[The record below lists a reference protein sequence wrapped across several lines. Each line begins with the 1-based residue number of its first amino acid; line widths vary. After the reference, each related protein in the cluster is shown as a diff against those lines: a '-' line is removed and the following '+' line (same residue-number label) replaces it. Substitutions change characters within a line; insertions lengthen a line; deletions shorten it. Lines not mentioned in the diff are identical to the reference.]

1 MLLGSRFGIMKQM
14 NSMKKPLIGV
24 VLDLEEKGDY
34 SIYPYYVLRQDYFS
48 AITKAGGIPVAVPV
62 SSENIDDY
70 VERLDGLLL
79 PGGDY
84 DIPPDVYGDDSIHET
99 VVMKKGRLEFDMTLT
114 KSFLDKDIPILGICL
129 GEQLLA
135 VMHGG
140 ALIQHIE
147 HEVPAH
153 LDHYQEDR
161 LKPVHKIEIKEGT
174 LLRKIIG
181 EDSIMVNSH
190 HHQAVREE
198 AGQFLVSAR
207 SSDGVVEAVEVPG
220 KKFCLGMQWHPEH
233 LTHEK
238 EIDIFKAFVA
248 ACRS

>member
-1 MLLGSRFGIMKQM
+1 MS
-14 NSMKKPLIGV
+14 SDKKPLIGV

-48 AITKAGGIPVAVPV
+48 AITKAGGVPVALTL
-62 SSENIDDY
+62 SMENIHDY
-70 VERLDGLLL
+70 ADALDGLLL

-114 KSFLDKDIPILGICL
+114 KEFLKRDIPILGICL

-140 ALIQHIE
+140 ALMQHID
-147 HEVPAH
+147 HEVPNH
-153 LDHYQEDR
+153 LEHYQEDR
-161 LKPVHKIEIKEGT
+161 LKPVHEIKIKEGS
-174 LLRKIIG
+174 LLCRILG
-181 EDSIMVNSH
+181 ETSILVNSH
-190 HHQAVREE
+190 HHQAVKAE
-198 AGQFLVSAR
+198 AEGFVVSAR
-207 SSDGVVEAVEVPG
+207 SGDGVIEAIEVPG
-220 KKFCLGMQWHPEH
+220 KKFCLGVQWHPEH

-238 EIDIFKAFVA
+238 EIDIFKTFVE

>member
-1 MLLGSRFGIMKQM
+1 
-14 NSMKKPLIGV
+14 MKKPLIGV

-48 AITKAGGIPVAVPV
+48 AIAKAGGIPVAVPL
-62 SSENIDDY
+62 STENIDDY
-70 VERLDGLLL
+70 VENLDGLLL

-84 DIPPDVYGDDSIHET
+84 DIPPHVYGDDSIHET
-99 VVMKKGRLEFDMTLT
+99 VVMKLGRLEFDMTLT
-114 KSFLDKDIPILGICL
+114 KKFLEKNIPILGICL

-140 ALIQHIE
+140 ALIQHVE
-147 HEVPAH
+147 HEVPNA
-153 LDHYQEDR
+153 LEHYLEDR
-161 LKPVHKIEIKEGT
+161 LKPAHEIKITEGT
-174 LLRKIIG
+174 LLHGIVG
-181 EDSIMVNSH
+181 ETSMMVNSH
-190 HHQAVREE
+190 HHQAVKAE
-198 AGQFLVSAR
+198 AEGFVVSAR
-207 SSDGVVEAVEVPG
+207 SGDGVIEAIEVPG

-238 EIDIFKAFVA
+238 EIDIFKAFVD